1 MCKNTQYL
9 CYEVIEC
16 AKIRNIFV
24 MNFFPTYEDSR
35 NISTW
40 GQTSFFNH
48 NLRQN
53 SHIVGEKRISLAYV
67 KT

>member
-1 MCKNTQYL
+1 MYKNTQNL

-16 AKIRNIFV
+16 ANAKIRNIFV

-40 GQTSFFNH
+40 GQTSFF
-48 NLRQN
+48 
-53 SHIVGEKRISLAYV
+53 
-67 KT
+67 